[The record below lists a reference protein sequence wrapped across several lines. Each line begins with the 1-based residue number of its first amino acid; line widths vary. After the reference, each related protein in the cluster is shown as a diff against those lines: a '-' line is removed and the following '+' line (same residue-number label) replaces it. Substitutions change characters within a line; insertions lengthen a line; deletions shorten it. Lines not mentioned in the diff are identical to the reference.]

1 MPNLHVRIFNVCVIP
16 INLLAMSIILGANN
30 IVTQN
35 YGNII
40 HGVISSLHHTTL
52 ELQKDIWKFQT
63 ISMF

>member
-1 MPNLHVRIFNVCVIP
+1 MPNLQVRIFKVFVIH
-16 INLLAMSIILGANN
+16 INLLATLIILGVNN

-52 ELQKDIWKFQT
+52 ELQKDI
-63 ISMF
+63 